1 MIVVIPSVKFD
12 IRWKG
17 CGEPMLDQFKKSF
30 ARCHVG
36 SGPFRGIGAR
46 HLQRKMVE
54 CSVCLEKV
62 KVEHRHTTACGHT
75 FHKRCIDSWDDICVS
90 KPFHC
95 PMCRTELTSDRKSAE
110 KRRRDYA
117 EETSRVVVFD
127 ETSFMAILDP
137 EERMQLSR
145 ALAVILST
153 ESQVVI
159 FRESDNQGASAAST
173 HPAM

>member
-1 MIVVIPSVKFD
+1 M
-12 IRWKG
+12 
-17 CGEPMLDQFKKSF
+17 
-30 ARCHVG
+30 
-36 SGPFRGIGAR
+36 
-46 HLQRKMVE
+46 
-54 CSVCLEKV
+54 

-75 FHKRCIDSWDDICVS
+75 FHKRCIASWDDRCVS
-90 KPFHC
+90 KPFHY

-127 ETSFMAILDP
+127 ETSFMAIRDP
-137 EERMQLSR
+137 EERMQLSE

-159 FRESDNQGASAAST
+159 LRESDSQGASAAST

>member
-1 MIVVIPSVKFD
+1 
-12 IRWKG
+12 
-17 CGEPMLDQFKKSF
+17 MLDQFKKSV
-30 ARCHVG
+30 ARCHAVSGLCRGLG
-36 SGPFRGIGAR
+36 SR
-46 HLQRKMVE
+46 HLHRKTVE

-62 KVEHRHTTACGHT
+62 KVEHRHITPCGHT
-75 FHKRCIDSWDDICVS
+75 FHRRCIESWDDTCIS

-117 EETSRVVVFD
+117 EEASRVVVFD
-127 ETSFMAILDP
+127 ETRFMSIRDP
-137 EERMQLSR
+137 EERMQLSE

-159 FRESDNQGASAAST
+159 SLRESDHQGASAAST